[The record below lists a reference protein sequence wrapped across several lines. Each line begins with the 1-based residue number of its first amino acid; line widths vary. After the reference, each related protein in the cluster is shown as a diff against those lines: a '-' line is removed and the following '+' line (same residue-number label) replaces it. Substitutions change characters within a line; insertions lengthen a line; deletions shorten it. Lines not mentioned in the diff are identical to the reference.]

1 MKTGLITLLPKPNK
15 DLLKLDNRRPITLL
29 CNDYKLVALVYANR
43 LKDALVKPVDEFQS
57 AFIKGR
63 HIHNNV
69 RLVLDMLNYQSL
81 IETERLILFYK
92 LFQSFQ
98 FYRTHLFL
106 IQTLKTFGFGNKF
119 C

>member
-1 MKTGLITLLPKPNK
+1 MKTGLITLLPEPNK
-15 DLLKLDNRRPITLL
+15 DSLKLDNWRPITLL
-29 CNDYKLVALVYANR
+29 CNDYKLEALVNVDR
-43 LKDALVKPVDEFQS
+43 LKDALVKLVDEFQS

-81 IETERLILFYK
+81 IESDSLFLFYE

-98 FYRTHLFL
+98 FCRTQLFDSD
-106 IQTLKTFGFGNKF
+106 T
-119 C
+119 